1 MSLLIPLSVILGAIS
16 WFLYGVIKTLIFGH
30 DDFEDFLYNISSS
43 LIVILIL
50 MWIF

>member
-1 MSLLIPLSVILGAIS
+1 MSLLIPFSVILVAIF
-16 WFLYGVIKTLIFGH
+16 WFLYDVIKTLLFGH
-30 DDFEDFLYNISSS
+30 DDFEDFLYNIGST

>member
-1 MSLLIPLSVILGAIS
+1 MSLIIPLSVILAGIC
-16 WFLYGVIKTLIFGH
+16 WGLYGIIKTLLFGH
-30 DDFEDFLYNISSS
+30 DDFEDFLYNIGST